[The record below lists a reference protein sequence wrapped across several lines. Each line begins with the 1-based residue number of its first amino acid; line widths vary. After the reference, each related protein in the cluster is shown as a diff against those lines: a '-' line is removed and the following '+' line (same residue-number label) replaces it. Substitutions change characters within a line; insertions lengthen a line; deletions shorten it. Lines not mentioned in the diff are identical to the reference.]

1 MRSLLLPLSIA
12 VALAATAPALG
23 VSPGPDTRKGLLPLG
38 VCEGGELDGQHCLD
52 DFDCDEGPGR
62 GRGRGRATCSTPLEK
77 HGVRGVLTLIA
88 DKDSGG
94 WDDTSFVPEQPDA
107 LGTPIPTDLTKST
120 LTVMLEFKH
129 RGKTV
134 VLTETYQDLGDFVD
148 PALRINCRGFCVPT
162 WREPAVEARI
172 ASLGEGGGSGAG
184 GGGGGGGGG
193 GSGGGDGQ
201 AAGGEGIRIQFGTG
215 GTALKQALLNAL
227 RLPPGTV
234 PYLEVVEDDEIFDRS
249 KERDVLA
256 SVRRIDVSIGF
267 ILPDE
272 GP

>member
-1 MRSLLLPLSIA
+1 MRRRLLLPLSIGL
-12 VALAATAPALG
+12 ALATAAATSLAI
-23 VSPGPDTRKGLLPLG
+23 SPGPATRKGLLPLG

-62 GRGRGRATCSTPLEK
+62 RRTTCSTPLGK
-77 HGVRGVLTLIA
+77 RALRGVLTLIA

-94 WDDTSFVPEQPDA
+94 WHDTSFVPEQPDA

-120 LTVMLEFKH
+120 LTVMLEFKR
-129 RGKTV
+129 RGETI

-148 PALRINCRGFCVPT
+148 PALNIDCRGFCVPT

-172 ASLGEGGGSGAG
+172 ASAGTGGGSGAG

-193 GSGGGDGQ
+193 GTGGGGGQ

-215 GTALKQALLNAL
+215 GTALEAALLEAL
-227 RLPPGTV
+227 GLPAGTV

-249 KERDVLA
+249 QERDVLA
-256 SVRRIDVSIGF
+256 SVRRMDVTIRF

>member
-38 VCEGGELDGQHCLD
+38 VCEGGELDGEHCLD
-52 DFDCDEGPGR
+52 DFDCDE

-94 WDDTSFVPEQPDA
+94 WNDTSFVPEQPDA

-120 LTVMLEFKH
+120 LTVMLEFKQ

-215 GTALKQALLNAL
+215 GTALKQALLKAL